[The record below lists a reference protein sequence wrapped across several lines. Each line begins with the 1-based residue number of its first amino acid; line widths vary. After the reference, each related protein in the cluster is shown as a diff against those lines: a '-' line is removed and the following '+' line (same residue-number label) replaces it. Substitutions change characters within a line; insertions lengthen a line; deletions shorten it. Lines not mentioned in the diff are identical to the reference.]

1 MRYDIFAGPGFVPLK
16 IDTMGFSS
24 DVAVTK
30 FGPGQRDKY
39 IVHYVTK
46 GKGFYNGSSVC
57 EGQGF
62 IIFPGQS
69 EEYFSDPEDPWE
81 FLWVVSSEMGMRS
94 LFERCDYNKKTQIF
108 DYYTVPV
115 VKKAAE
121 EIMTAQ
127 NKIMDP
133 LKMLEIYIRILNSHT
148 YGKSAVEKKK
158 NAEVYIDFC
167 VNYIESNIHD
177 KITVEELS
185 QMLGVSQPYLYKL
198 FIDRFGVST
207 KEYIIRY
214 KMDRAKK
221 LLNETSMSV
230 TEVANSVGFAD
241 VLAFSRAFSKKVNA
255 SPQNYRAQNLS
266 ANF

>member
-46 GKGFYNGSSVC
+46 GKGFYNGNSVC

-62 IIFPGQS
+62 LIFPGQS
-69 EEYFSDPEDPWE
+69 EEYFSAHDDPWE
-81 FLWVVSSEMGMRS
+81 FLWVVSSDTGMSS
-94 LFERCDYNKKTQIF
+94 LFERYDYNKKTQIF
-108 DYYTVPV
+108 DYDTVPV
-115 VKKAAE
+115 VKNAAN
-121 EIMTAQ
+121 EIMSAQ
-127 NKIMDP
+127 NKIWDP
-133 LKMLEIYIRILNSHT
+133 LKMLEIYIRVLNSHT
-148 YGKSAVEKKK
+148 YGNSAAEKKK

-198 FIDRFGVST
+198 FIDRFGMST
-207 KEYIIRY
+207 KEYIIWY
-214 KMDRAKK
+214 KMNRAKK

-230 TEVANSVGFAD
+230 TKIANSVGFAD
-241 VLAFSRAFSKKVNA
+241 VLAFSRAFSKKVNV
-255 SPQNYRAQNLS
+255 SPQNFRTKNSCLK
-266 ANF
+266 

>member
-1 MRYDIFAGPGFVPLK
+1 
-16 IDTMGFSS
+16 
-24 DVAVTK
+24 
-30 FGPGQRDKY
+30 
-39 IVHYVTK
+39 
-46 GKGFYNGSSVC
+46 
-57 EGQGF
+57 
-62 IIFPGQS
+62 
-69 EEYFSDPEDPWE
+69 
-81 FLWVVSSEMGMRS
+81 
-94 LFERCDYNKKTQIF
+94 
-108 DYYTVPV
+108 
-115 VKKAAE
+115 
-121 EIMTAQ
+121 MTAQ

-167 VNYIESNIHD
+167 VNYIESNVHD

-255 SPQNYRAQNLS
+255 SPQNYRAQNFS